1 MALRR
6 SNRVEQKKWEEA
18 YRLGEVFMAA
28 ARRVWESPAGQ
39 AAKWP
44 LEAECLFE
52 KALKKCSKRGQVLVN
67 CYLHDQPVP
76 EEIEE

>member
-6 SNRVEQKKWEEA
+6 SNRVEQRNREEA

-39 AAKWP
+39 AARWP

-52 KALKKCSKRGQVLVN
+52 QALKKCSKRGQILVN
-67 CYLHDQPVP
+67 CSLNDQPIP
-76 EEIEE
+76 AEIEE

>member
-6 SNRVEQKKWEEA
+6 SNRVEHRNREEA

-39 AAKWP
+39 AARWP

-52 KALKKCSKRGQVLVN
+52 QALKKCSKRGQVLVN
-67 CYLHDQPVP
+67 CYLNDQPIP
-76 EEIEE
+76 AEIAE

>member
-1 MALRR
+1 MEQR
-6 SNRVEQKKWEEA
+6 NREEA

-39 AAKWP
+39 AARWP

-52 KALKKCSKRGQVLVN
+52 QALKKCSKRGQILVN
-67 CYLHDQPVP
+67 CYLNDQPIP
-76 EEIEE
+76 AEIEE